1 MQPAHFLIA
10 ASIAR
15 ALKTA
20 ISYCV
25 SVKMTTPALP
35 PESAIA
41 SKAAVLET
49 SVGEVVTLAKMP
61 ASGSGPGFVPE
72 CQPTTAAPD
81 LAAASNATCCSL
93 VSKPPTTMP
102 SGLSVRA

>member
-1 MQPAHFLIA
+1 LTA

-20 ISYCV
+20 IWYCV

-41 SKAAVLET
+41 WKAAVLVT
-49 SVGEVVTLAKMP
+49 SYGEVVTLA
-61 ASGSGPGFVPE
+61 
-72 CQPTTAAPD
+72 
-81 LAAASNATCCSL
+81 
-93 VSKPPTTMP
+93 
-102 SGLSVRA
+102 